1 MEKDHFGIGKADR
14 IYGLHN
20 LPGYP
25 HGEILGRDGVFAYA
39 SEGLVID
46 LLGTPSHAAYPE
58 SGKNPAPVLADLVQ
72 FISAFSL
79 TPADRDSGEGNRAGS
94 WTDGPG
100 GNLDPWRVGGLRCGA
115 GRNHRRAG
123 EYPSRRGFAT
133 IVGMTAGREA
143 FGTAAADGRLMCTL
157 RGEDAETVR
166 EMEEAITGLAR
177 RRAAQAGI
185 KCSWK
190 IVEPF
195 PETRNDP
202 DCVAA
207 VRAAAA
213 AAGLP
218 VSDLAEPMR
227 WSEDFGHY
235 TANIPGAFFGLG
247 AGTEQPQLHTSEYDF
262 PDSLIPIGIRVFSAI
277 AGGLLRLESIFA
289 GNLNSDIL
297 LLMPTLL

>member
-1 MEKDHFGIGKADR
+1 VCLPGRVLFLFQKGEETGEGAREIMEKDHFGIGKADR
-14 IYGLHN
+14 IFGLHN

-25 HGEILGRDGVFAYA
+25 HGEVLVRDGVFAYA

-46 LLGTPSHAAYPE
+46 LSGTPSHAAYPE

-72 FISAFSL
+72 FVSALSFA
-79 TPADRDSGEGNRAGS
+79 PADRPCGR
-94 WTDGPG
+94 DGGP
-100 GNLDPWRVGGLRCGA
+100 

-157 RGEDAETVR
+157 RGEDSETVR

-177 RRAAQAGI
+177 SRAAQAGI

-202 DCVAA
+202 VCVAA

-235 TANIPGAFFGLG
+235 TALLPGAFFGLG

-262 PDSLIPIGIRVFSAI
+262 PDSLIPIGIRVFSAL
-277 AGGLLRLESIFA
+277 AGGFVTA
-289 GNLNSDIL
+289 
-297 LLMPTLL
+297 